1 MEELENN
8 NELNNNN
15 DELNNNVSTKN
26 RFTALIMCWFLG
38 FFGVHRMYA
47 GKVVTGILMLY
58 GTIASVAVS
67 FVYLPAGLAGLT
79 VVGAAVVNDF
89 IILALKKFTD
99 CYGKEMTS
107 DKVN

>member
-15 DELNNNVSTKN
+15 EVNDNVSTKN
-26 RFTALIMCWFLG
+26 RFTAFMLCWFLG

-58 GTIASVAVS
+58 GTIASVAIS
-67 FVYLPAGLAGLT
+67 FVSLPAGLAGLT
-79 VVGAAVVNDF
+79 VVGAAVVYDF